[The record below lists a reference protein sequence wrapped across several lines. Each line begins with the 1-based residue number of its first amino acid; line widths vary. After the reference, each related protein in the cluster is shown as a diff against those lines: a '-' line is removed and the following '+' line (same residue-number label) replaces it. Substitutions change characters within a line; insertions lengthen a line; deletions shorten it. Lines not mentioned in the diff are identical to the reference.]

1 MLRKFVLGL
10 AGLFVAWLVFRRRQ
24 PLIYIADSDSGPGAR
39 RTPMPT
45 PTPAPGAGAS
55 APPAPVQP
63 AQAPMEPVAAKSR
76 TRKRPPAVPDDLTL
90 LDGIGPKIAAALVA
104 AGVHSFAKLANAV
117 PENVERIVR
126 EAGVRMVGHADAWL
140 QQAALAAKGDMD
152 GLERLKAELRSRRR
166 SRDDE

>member
-10 AGLFVAWLVFRRRQ
+10 AGVFVAWLLFRPRQ
-24 PLIYIADSDSGPGAR
+24 PLIYIPEAGPGAR
-39 RTPMPT
+39 RTPAL
-45 PTPAPGAGAS
+45 APDAGVS
-55 APPAPVQP
+55 APPAPVRP
-63 AQAPMEPVAAKSR
+63 AQAPAEPAADKKP

-104 AGVHSFAKLANAV
+104 AGVDSFATLANAE

-140 QQAALAAKGDMD
+140 QQAALAARGDMD

-166 SRDDE
+166 SREDE